1 MYVNAKIDVTDLE
14 YVSLYEIM
22 ELFYNLGNDEQEEFF
37 RRASRTYPE
46 KTIKA
51 LFFKLDNDEA
61 KELLNELNETIKSDK
76 EWQEMVKSINGD
88 ER

>member
-37 RRASRTYPE
+37 RRVSRTYPE

-51 LFFKLDNDEA
+51 LFFN
-61 KELLNELNETIKSDK
+61 
-76 EWQEMVKSINGD
+76 
-88 ER
+88 